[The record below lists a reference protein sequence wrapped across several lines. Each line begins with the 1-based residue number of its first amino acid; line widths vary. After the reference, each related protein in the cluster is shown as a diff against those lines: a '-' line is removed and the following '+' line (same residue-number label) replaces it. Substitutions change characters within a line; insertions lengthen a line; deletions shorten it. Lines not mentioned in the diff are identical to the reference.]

1 MIEPYTGAKMKTVV
15 TLYAICEGQDPT
27 EIVKLTDGES
37 TAPLINHDL
46 KKVSFLLEC
55 LRDRHPTYT
64 IQRFV
69 HDGEQK
75 VLLA

>member
-1 MIEPYTGAKMKTVV
+1 MKEIIM
-15 TLYAICEGQDPT
+15 LYAICDGQDPT
-27 EIVKLTDGES
+27 QIVKLTDGETVS
-37 TAPLINHDL
+37 SLINHDL

-55 LRDRHPTYT
+55 LRDRHPNYT